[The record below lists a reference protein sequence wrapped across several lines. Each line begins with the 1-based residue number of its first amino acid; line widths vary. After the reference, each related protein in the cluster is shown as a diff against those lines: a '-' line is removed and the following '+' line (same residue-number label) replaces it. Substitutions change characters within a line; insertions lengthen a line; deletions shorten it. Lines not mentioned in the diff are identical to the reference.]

1 VASDLHLPA
10 QRGRSGAAPRLARQ
24 LGPGEELVL
33 ALHPHWRRLVVPFV
47 AVPAVAALVTFLLLR
62 GPAGGGFR
70 VLVLGVAAL
79 VLVAVSLLPYLRWRT
94 THYVITTRRVMGRS
108 GVTRRVGQ
116 DLPLY
121 RIEDVAFEHSL
132 LGRLLR
138 SGDLVLQSS
147 GEQGG
152 LRLVDV
158 PRVESVQRTVV
169 EVMDDHDRRRREG
182 SADHFDDPDDDV
194 FDDSD
199 DDLFED

>member
-1 VASDLHLPA
+1 MQTD
-10 QRGRSGAAPRLARQ
+10 RSKSLPRLARQ

-62 GPAGGGFR
+62 GPAEAGFR
-70 VLVLGVAAL
+70 VLVVGVALL
-79 VLVAVSLLPYLRWRT
+79 VLVALSLLPYLRWRT
-94 THYVITTRRVMGRS
+94 THYVVTTRRVLGRS

-121 RIEDVAFEHSL
+121 RIEDVTFEHSL

-138 SGDLVLQSS
+138 SGDLVLESS
-147 GEQGG
+147 AEKGG

-158 PRVESVQRTVV
+158 PRVESVQRTIT
-169 EVMDDHDRRRREG
+169 ELMDDNDRRRGVLSEDEDQDLDEDQYEG
-182 SADHFDDPDDDV
+182 
-194 FDDSD
+194 
-199 DDLFED
+199 EY

>member
-1 VASDLHLPA
+1 VASAVHPHA
-10 QRGRSGAAPRLARQ
+10 QAARSGPAPRLARQ

-47 AVPAVAALVTFLLLR
+47 AVPSVAALVTFLLLR
-62 GPAGGGFR
+62 GPAAAGFR
-70 VLVLGVAAL
+70 VLVVGVAAL
-79 VLVAVSLLPYLRWRT
+79 VLVALSLLPYLRWRT
-94 THYVITTRRVMGRS
+94 TLYVITTRRVMGRS

-138 SGDLVLQSS
+138 SGDLVLESS

-158 PRVESVQRTVV
+158 PGVESVQRTIT
-169 EVMDDHDRRRREG
+169 ELMDDNDRRRRPFSTDRDEYL
-182 SADHFDDPDDDV
+182 DDDW
-194 FDDSD
+194 D
-199 DDLFED
+199 DDLDDDWA

>member
-1 VASDLHLPA
+1 M
-10 QRGRSGAAPRLARQ
+10 SGPAPRLARQ

-62 GPAGGGFR
+62 GPAEGGFR
-70 VLVLGVAAL
+70 VLVVGVAAL
-79 VLVAVSLLPYLRWRT
+79 ALVALSLLPYLRWRT

-121 RIEDVAFEHSL
+121 RIEDVTFEHSL
-132 LGRLLR
+132 LGRLLG
-138 SGDLVLQSS
+138 SGDLVLESS

-158 PRVESVQRTVV
+158 PKVEAVQRIIS
-169 EVMDDHDRRRREG
+169 ELMDDNDRRRRLD
-182 SADHFDDPDDDV
+182 ADDP
-194 FDDSD
+194 
-199 DDLFED
+199 FEDAEDDWPED

>member
-1 VASDLHLPA
+1 VGPDRP
-10 QRGRSGAAPRLARQ
+10 GPTPRLARQ

-62 GPAGGGFR
+62 GPAEAGFR

-79 VLVAVSLLPYLRWRT
+79 VLVALSLLPYLRWRT

-121 RIEDVAFEHSL
+121 RIEDVTFEHSL
-132 LGRLLR
+132 LARLLR
-138 SGDLVLQSS
+138 SGDLVLESS

-158 PRVESVQRTVV
+158 PRVESVQRTIT
-169 EVMDDHDRRRREG
+169 ELMDENDRRRRPG
-182 SADHFDDPDDDV
+182 IGDPDDD
-194 FDDSD
+194 DDSD
-199 DDLFED
+199 DLDLPDDLFED